1 MSSTNF
7 PVNSFYSKNKSKR
20 LLELE
25 IKLEEGVSDLKKK
38 PLPPR
43 LESSL
48 TGHPIDWKIFHK
60 QDEALDYAKKRGL
73 GLMTFSFEEQVPG
86 SEGR

>member
-1 MSSTNF
+1 MSIYF
-7 PVNSFYSKNKSKR
+7 PVSSFYPKQRCKR

-25 IKLEEGVSDLKKK
+25 IKLERSVSEAKKK

-43 LESSL
+43 LASSL
-48 TGHPIDWKIFHK
+48 QGHPIDWKIFHK
-60 QDEALDYAKKRGL
+60 QADALEYAKQRGL
-73 GLMTFSFEEQVPG
+73 GLMTFSFEDQVPG